1 MALALADSD
10 LPAWISPG
18 NFITVPGF
26 FSSSEAYTFANRKT
40 IIDGVERIM
49 DDEMKLI
56 DHLPLASL
64 LATSPAVSQFYED
77 TWSVKNRDGITV
89 LDVAQGL
96 VLGMPDL
103 MIGFWRSGP
112 DVLLLGYGWNV
123 YGLANGLC
131 VQQPITSWVFPT
143 SFRGAFR
150 LKAIPVRISALY
162 PMRWPDPSGQV
173 CGRKDL
179 RWFLQVGPQAA
190 M

>member
-1 MALALADSD
+1 MALTLADGD

-26 FSSSEAYTFANRKT
+26 ESSSEAYSFANRKT
-40 IIDGVERIM
+40 TIDGVEKIM

-64 LATSPAVSQFYED
+64 LATSPAVSQFTDTSYED

-103 MIGFWRSGP
+103 MKTLL
-112 DVLLLGYGWNV
+112 VL
-123 YGLANGLC
+123 
-131 VQQPITSWVFPT
+131 
-143 SFRGAFR
+143 
-150 LKAIPVRISALY
+150 
-162 PMRWPDPSGQV
+162 
-173 CGRKDL
+173 
-179 RWFLQVGPQAA
+179 
-190 M
+190 